1 MQMEVSV
8 QMKSRREAIMD
19 TAEKLFNEKGF
30 NRVSLRNISDSLGI
44 SKGNLTYYFQK
55 KEDLIEA
62 CVLRSHESYQK
73 HTVPQTLEELNH
85 LFSLSLEQRKNRPYY
100 FRNYAQLSEV
110 CPRVYE
116 IQLSVI
122 EDLAEV
128 LNSAIKNLIASGE
141 LRQDCACAYDGI
153 VSCMISVLA
162 YGIPSV
168 MVSSPAEQLSCIWSI
183 LIPCLT
189 EKGLRKIKEIL

>member
-62 CVLRSHESYQK
+62 CVLRRRIEPSLFSFFRAEK
-73 HTVPQTLEELNH
+73 KQTL
-85 LFSLSLEQRKNRPYY
+85 LF
-100 FRNYAQLSEV
+100 
-110 CPRVYE
+110 
-116 IQLSVI
+116 
-122 EDLAEV
+122 
-128 LNSAIKNLIASGE
+128 
-141 LRQDCACAYDGI
+141 
-153 VSCMISVLA
+153 
-162 YGIPSV
+162 
-168 MVSSPAEQLSCIWSI
+168 
-183 LIPCLT
+183 
-189 EKGLRKIKEIL
+189 